1 MLERNLFTEKSGWAA
16 IVLTTEVGMGVA
28 AGKWLLQ
35 KPCLQWILGKGMQAS
50 SVQHRL
56 EKLLLTFW
64 MEITRAEHKGWVE
77 FHRVFPKIPRIKGRR
92 NLIYV
97 TILNYVITLH
107 SPLYLLRDH
116 YVHPWWV
123 DQRVIT
129 VETSLH
135 MWQLTV
141 TLKAFWAKRMPPSL
155 YSCALGAGLYG
166 RQFCLCW
173 VRLQRLCWVWPSSAH
188 GMFMSVL

>member
-1 MLERNLFTEKSGWAA
+1 MCLILNKSFFGNFSSPLLPSPSLPSPPCSITNAGEKSLYREEWVSSHCSDNRSGN
-16 IVLTTEVGMGVA
+16 GSGCRKDMGRS
-28 AGKWLLQ
+28 LLQ
-35 KPCLQWILGKGMQAS
+35 KPCWQWILGKGMQAS

-107 SPLYLLRDH
+107 SPLYLLSSPH
-116 YVHPWWV
+116 
-123 DQRVIT
+123 
-129 VETSLH
+129 L
-135 MWQLTV
+135 LT
-141 TLKAFWAKRMPPSL
+141 
-155 YSCALGAGLYG
+155 
-166 RQFCLCW
+166 
-173 VRLQRLCWVWPSSAH
+173 
-188 GMFMSVL
+188 